1 MVMHV
6 EFVLILFTKNVE
18 HHDLRQM
25 CKREQHVHVCILQ
38 SSKVQL
44 YLQDVIN
51 VTCIIQKLNPLHLC
65 MCNEQ

>member
-6 EFVLILFTKNVE
+6 EFFKFYLQNNYVE

-25 CKREQHVHVCILQ
+25 CKREQHVCVSQ
-38 SSKVQL
+38 SSKVQV
-44 YLQDVIN
+44 YPQDAIN
-51 VTCIIQKLNPLHLC
+51 VIIQKLNPLHLC

>member
-6 EFVLILFTKNVE
+6 EFFYILFTKNVE

-38 SSKVQL
+38 SSKVQV
-44 YLQDVIN
+44 YLQDAIN
-51 VTCIIQKLNPLHLC
+51 VT
-65 MCNEQ
+65 